1 MFGQNSWSNPF
12 GNDNFLPFLKVQFF
26 GLKMTVFY
34 SKYRT
39 TIFSDIISVKNSHKR
54 KFDFWTKSMDK
65 PFKKCP
71 LLGPPFRTSI
81 FWSKNDCFLSKILKN
96 DLFWNNFCEKHR

>member
-1 MFGQNSWSNPF
+1 MKKVPCLDKIHGLTPLEMSFF
-12 GNDNFLPFLKVQFF
+12 FALLKLQFF

-39 TIFSDIISVKNSHKR
+39 TIFSDIISVKNSDKR

-65 PFKKCP
+65 P
-71 LLGPPFRTSI
+71 L
-81 FWSKNDCFLSKILKN
+81 
-96 DLFWNNFCEKHR
+96 

>member
-39 TIFSDIISVKNSHKR
+39 TIFSDIISVKKTAIRESLIFGQNP
-54 KFDFWTKSMDK
+54 WTN
-65 PFKKCP
+65 P
-71 LLGPPFRTSI
+71 
-81 FWSKNDCFLSKILKN
+81 LKN
-96 DLFWNNFCEKHR
+96 VHF